1 MSYGGRCE
9 MKKSKLIIFVVL
21 IIVIGVILFL
31 VFNKNAAKV
40 FKSGNNKNSQEI
52 VDYILNISSYD
63 VNVTVEVNSNKNHN
77 KYIIRQQYVSP
88 NIVAQEVIEP
98 TNIAG
103 IKITNDG
110 TNLKLENSNLN
121 LNTVFENYSY
131 LGDNCLDLIAF
142 IENYKQSGES
152 TFIEEENQIIMKTKS
167 GNENKYTKNK
177 TLYIDKKSCKP
188 TKLEI
193 KDNNEKTTVYIL
205 YNEVEINS
213 TNKEDI
219 VAFEM
224 NNVSK
229 NI

>member
-1 MSYGGRCE
+1 
-9 MKKSKLIIFVVL
+9 MKKKYWLILLII
-21 IIVIGVILFL
+21 IITIVIIF
-31 VFNKNAAKV
+31 FSKNTAKV
-40 FKSGNNKNSQEI
+40 FKNGNTKNSQEI
-52 VDYILNISSYD
+52 IDYLLNISSYD
-63 VNVTVEVNSNKNHN
+63 VNITVEVNSNKNHN
-77 KYIIRQQYVSP
+77 KYILKQKYVSP
-88 NIVAQEVIEP
+88 NISTQEVIEP

-121 LNTVFENYSY
+121 LSTVFENYNY
-131 LGDNCLDLIAF
+131 LGDNCLDLISF
-142 IENYKQSGES
+142 IENYKQNQES

-167 GNENKYTKNK
+167 ENENKYTKNK
-177 TLYIDKKSCKP
+177 TLFIDKQSCKP

-213 TNKEDI
+213 TNKED
-219 VAFEM
+219 VAAFEI
-224 NNVSK
+224 NNIRT